1 MAIEH
6 VTITDPNIHEPKGAS
21 TATANTV
28 YISNGAGSGAW
39 DILTP
44 DNLEWA
50 DVRTAI
56 QEDLDNVDLMIQGNV
71 WVFGKLNDVS
81 TASSEMV
88 TIPMNCTVVDAVFTM
103 GGAITTADA
112 TVSFKNAAG
121 AAISPPLTVEF
132 ATSGKGVQYTGT
144 ATANNVLTG
153 PTWIEI
159 ETDGASDTACPLYFA
174 IRLSL
179 VALN

>member
-28 YISNGAGSGAW
+28 YIADGAGSGAW
-39 DILTP
+39 GALTP
-44 DNLEWA
+44 SSLEWIDIRA
-50 DVRTAI
+50 AI
-56 QEDLDNVDLMIQGNV
+56 QDDLDNTDLTLSGNV
-71 WVFGKLNDVS
+71 WVFGKLADVS

-88 TIPMNCTVVDAVFTM
+88 TIPMDCTVVDAVFTL

-112 TVSFKNAAG
+112 TVSFKNSAG

-132 ATSGKGVQYTGT
+132 MTSGKGVQYTST
-144 ATANNVLTG
+144 ATGNNTLTG

-159 ETDGASDTACPLYFA
+159 QTDGASDTACPLYFA

-179 VALN
+179 VDLN